1 MPSPFQNA
9 YHGYERRPW
18 WKAPLLW
25 YALIFV
31 LYAAA
36 SEIRVAAARSDGIAS
51 LKAEIQR
58 LREDVAKIL
67 ARDGR

>member
-1 MPSPFQNA
+1 MPSPFASA
-9 YHGYERRPW
+9 YHGYDRRPW

-31 LYAAA
+31 VYAAA
-36 SEIRVAAARSDGIAS
+36 SEIRIAAARSDGIDA
-51 LKAEIQR
+51 LKNEIQR

-67 ARDGR
+67 IREKR